1 MFGNLFKSKRN
12 REIER
17 DVRIKQSLLKQKQAV
32 AKLEKHEREY
42 MEKALQAKRNGDTAN
57 FRRLCAMA
65 AKTANFKH
73 GIQSFLLHF
82 ETMMQTRDMA
92 QTLQQFAGG
101 AKEITRS
108 ISEAFAGINVAE
120 MFQDFDTAIAQS
132 SELETVMSTVLDK
145 ISSVEPDS
153 FESGGGISAEDVERT
168 LNEKAALEDKSLDRA
183 IDASLAELRN
193 TMKEKA

>member
-1 MFGNLFKSKRN
+1 MFSNLFKSKRT

-17 DVRIKQSLLKQKQAV
+17 DVKIKQALMKQKQAV

-42 MEKALQAKRNGDTAN
+42 MQKALEAKRNGDTAN
-57 FRRLCAMA
+57 FKRLCAMA
-65 AKTANFKH
+65 AKSANFRQ

-82 ETMMQTRDMA
+82 ETMLQTRDMA

-108 ISEAFAGINVAE
+108 ISAAFEGIDVAE

-132 SELETVMSTVLDK
+132 NELETVMSTVLEK
-145 ISSVEPDS
+145 ISSVEPDT
-153 FESGGGISAEDVERT
+153 FEGAGGVSAEDVERT
-168 LNEKAALEDKSLDRA
+168 LNEKVALEDQSIDRA
-183 IDASLAELRN
+183 IDASLEELRR
-193 TMKEKA
+193 TIKEKA